1 MLEFN
6 RILLQAF
13 PYKLAVI
20 NRSFALRTI
29 TSLSRGNPAA
39 RANERQSY
47 FTLEV
52 LTWKRRCVVRDRR
65 EQLVKLVTNIER
77 TIVGARRVRAT
88 CLSFV
93 TCNRIIN
100 GFAAD
105 NFREGANSNAN
116 IAGCDRVRPARNKI
130 DRSQASVVAAPLR

>member
-1 MLEFN
+1 MLEFD
-6 RILLQAF
+6 RIFTDYSLS
-13 PYKLAVI
+13 YKLAVI
-20 NRSFALRTI
+20 KRSFALRTI
-29 TSLSRGNPAA
+29 TLSHGNPAA
-39 RANERQSY
+39 RANEWQRY

-52 LTWKRRCVVRDRR
+52 LTWKQRSVVRDRR
-65 EQLVKLVTNIER
+65 EELVKLVTNIER
-77 TIVGARRVRAT
+77 TIVGAPRVRAT